1 MKKIMEKSSW
11 ISTLAVGLV
20 LTATQSAAAVTPA
33 KDTAQNE
40 RKVVVF
46 AYNYAKVPDGELRE
60 ATKVAAKIFKRIGVE
75 LDWRNCPVE
84 ATEAAHECLGS
95 LPMKPIYL
103 RILRRTKAQRQMSNS
118 IALGHAL
125 HPGNAV
131 AGTNASVFLDRVEEI
146 ASLARFA
153 DSLVLGMSAAHEIGH
168 LLLPVAKHERK
179 GLMRVA
185 FRRTEIQNASHGRLG
200 FTNKQAK
207 LIREA
212 VGLRM
217 S

>member
-1 MKKIMEKSSW
+1 MKKGTKKNSW
-11 ISTLAVGLV
+11 ISTLGIGLV
-20 LTATQSAAAVTPA
+20 LAATQASAAATPTED
-33 KDTAQNE
+33 KAQNG
-40 RKVVVF
+40 RQVVVF
-46 AYNYAKVPDGELRE
+46 AYNYAQIPDRELRE
-60 ATKVAAKIFKRIGVE
+60 ATKVAVKIFDRIGVE

-84 ATEAAHECLGS
+84 ATEAAHECQGS

-103 RILRRTKAQRQMSNS
+103 RIIRRTEAQRQMSHS

-131 AGTNASVFLDRVEEI
+131 AGTNASIFLDRVEEI
-146 ASLARFA
+146 ASLSRFA
-153 DSLVLGMSAAHEIGH
+153 DSLVLGMAAAHEIGH

-179 GLMRVA
+179 GLMQGA
-185 FRRTEIQNASHGRLG
+185 FRRTEIQNASRGRLG

-207 LIREA
+207 LIQEA
-212 VGLRM
+212 VDQRM